1 MGPAPVD
8 TDDAPGLT
16 EALRRLA
23 RALGR
28 TDDPATEEHDRWA
41 LYRAAVGVPAARPP
55 LFEAVSLEPIGPLAC
70 AVVGEVLERVPES
83 DRGRWG
89 AVLPPSVRKFPA
101 RRARELGVLAALERG
116 AVPAETVGDQVG
128 DWSDRL
134 QRGAVRVSGDSEV
147 LRVLSREGRTKRIRQ
162 AALDALH
169 ERQPR
174 LMRQGPA
181 GVLPAGP

>member
-1 MGPAPVD
+1 MD

-55 LFEAVSLEPIGPLAC
+55 LFEGVPGADRSAGLRGGRRGAR
-70 AVVGEVLERVPES
+70 AGARERP
-83 DRGRWG
+83 RAMGRR
-89 AVLPPSVRKFPA
+89 LPPSVRKFPA

-128 DWSDRL
+128 DWSDWL